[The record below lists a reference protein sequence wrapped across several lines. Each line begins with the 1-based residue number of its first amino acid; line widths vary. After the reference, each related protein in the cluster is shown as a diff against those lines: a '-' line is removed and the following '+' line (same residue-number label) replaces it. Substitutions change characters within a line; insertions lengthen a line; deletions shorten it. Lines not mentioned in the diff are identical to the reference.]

1 MKLLFDAA
9 KTTETV
15 GGAALDNTFRI
26 VLIVMLVG
34 CAAYALYSAIRL
46 RVTCELVDNKF
57 IYPGNCK
64 PADCLD
70 ALGFIDYIFPR
81 CVIFSVVMLVLAVVY
96 TLLSYVVKLS
106 GLIYFDLAMIVLPV
120 LAFVWFMY
128 VQRKAAREFWG
139 ACNRRSS
146 FSTATPRTPAI

>member
-1 MKLLFDAA
+1 MQKPSYWNCMTDEV
-9 KTTETV
+9 TEMPRCFSISIQSETA

-106 GLIYFDLAMIVLPV
+106 GMVYFELAMIVLPV
-120 LAFVWFMY
+120 LAFIWFMY
-128 VQRKAAREFWG
+128 VQRKAAREVWG
-139 ACNRRSS
+139 A
-146 FSTATPRTPAI
+146 

>member
-9 KTTETV
+9 KTTETT

-106 GLIYFDLAMIVLPV
+106 GLVYFDLAMIVLPV

-139 ACNRRSS
+139 A
-146 FSTATPRTPAI
+146 

>member
-9 KTTETV
+9 KTTETT

-139 ACNRRSS
+139 ARKRRSS

>member
-1 MKLLFDAA
+1 MKLSNLWRPHY
-9 KTTETV
+9 ET
-15 GGAALDNTFRI
+15 AFRR
-26 VLIVMLVG
+26 G
-34 CAAYALYSAIRL
+34 KDDRDG

-106 GLIYFDLAMIVLPV
+106 GMVYFDLAMIVLPV

-139 ACNRRSS
+139 A
-146 FSTATPRTPAI
+146 